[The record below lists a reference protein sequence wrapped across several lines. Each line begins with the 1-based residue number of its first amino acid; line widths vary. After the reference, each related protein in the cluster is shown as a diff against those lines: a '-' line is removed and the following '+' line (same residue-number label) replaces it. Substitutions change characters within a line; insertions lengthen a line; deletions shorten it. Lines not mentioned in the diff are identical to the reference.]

1 MSYLKFDKEQL
12 INLEYSLNRELL
24 KSNMAGAY
32 MSASL
37 NGCNTRKYHG
47 LLICPINNFNGEK
60 HLLLSSLDLSVL
72 QGEEEFNL
80 GIHRYKGGIYN
91 PKGHKYIRNID
102 FGSVT
107 KYTYRIGSVV
117 LTMERLLVEKKQLI
131 LIRYILEEA
140 SERVTL
146 RFRPF
151 LAFRNIHSLS
161 KANLFVNNKFDI
173 VKNGIST
180 KLYEGYPDLYMQFS
194 KSNEFIPVP
203 YWYYNIEYQKEL
215 NRGYEFLEDLFVP
228 GYFELYAKPGDSFV
242 FAAGTEEINPRSL
255 KQRFTREQ
263 KKYGHR
269 LSFITSL
276 RQTAKEFIIQRK
288 SETDIIAGFP
298 WYESIT
304 RQTFISLPGL
314 AAAIN
319 NNYLYAEVLNTYKQY
334 LKNGLF
340 PDNINSAS
348 PEYNSADNP
357 LWFIW
362 AVQQFSK
369 TQRSPRGVWLNYS
382 TTVKEILESLKNSDN
397 GIIKMTDNGLLYTN
411 KEGIALTWMNSCFEG
426 KPVAERSGLVVEINA
441 LWYNAICFALEMAE
455 TSGDDKFIGE
465 WQHIPDKTG
474 DAFVRTFWNEGHHHL
489 ADVVTNGIADW
500 SVRPNMVIAA
510 SLDHSP
516 LSSEQKKM
524 IISIAAK
531 KLLTKVGLRTL
542 SPDHIRYK
550 GTVTG
555 DAAQRE
561 TMIHQGAVWPWLM
574 QFFAEACLKIFKQS
588 GLGYVKQLIE
598 AFEEVMT
605 EHCVG
610 TLSEMYNGDPPHK
623 AKGAVSQA
631 WSVAAIVYAYN
642 LVYSYKQR

>member
-32 MSASL
+32 MSTTL

-47 LLICPINNFNGEK
+47 LLICPICNFNDEK

-102 FGSVT
+102 FGNVT
-107 KYTYRIGSVV
+107 KFTFRIGSII
-117 LTMERLLVEKKQLI
+117 LTMERLLIEKKELI

-140 SERVTL
+140 TEPVTL
-146 RFRPF
+146 RFKPF

-161 KANLFVNNKFDI
+161 KANLFVNNKFNT
-173 VKNGIST
+173 VANGITT
-180 KLYEGYPDLYMQFS
+180 KLYDGYPDLFMQFS

-203 YWYYNIEYQKEL
+203 QWYYNIEYQKEL
-215 NRGYEFLEDLFVP
+215 SRGYEYLEDLFVP
-228 GYFELYAKPGDSFV
+228 GYFELQLKPGESLT
-242 FAAGTEEINPRSL
+242 FAAGTEEVNPYSL
-255 KQRFTREQ
+255 KQRFTKEQ
-263 KKYGHR
+263 KKHGHH
-269 LSFITSL
+269 LTFINSL
-276 RQTAKEFIIQRK
+276 KQAAKEFIIQRK
-288 SETDIIAGFP
+288 GETDIIAGFP
-298 WYESIT
+298 WYDSIT

-319 NNYLYAEVLNTYKQY
+319 NNFLFAEVLNTYKQY
-334 LKNGLF
+334 LKNGLL
-340 PDNINSAS
+340 PDNISSAL
-348 PEYNSADNP
+348 PKYNSADNS

-369 TQRSPRGVWLNYS
+369 TQRSPRGVWLNYR
-382 TTVKEILESLKNSDN
+382 TTVKEILEAFKNSPGD
-397 GIIKMTDNGLLYTN
+397 IIRMTDDGLIYASR
-411 KEGIALTWMNSCFEG
+411 EGIALTWMDSYYKG
-426 KPVAERSGLVVEINA
+426 KPVAERAGLAVEINA

-455 TSGDDKFIGE
+455 LTGDTEFVGN
-465 WQHIPDKTG
+465 WQHMPVKTG
-474 DAFVRTFWNEGHHHL
+474 EAFINTFWNDGHHHL
-489 ADVVTNGIADW
+489 ADVVTDGIADW

-510 SLDHSP
+510 SLDYSP

-524 IISIAAK
+524 IINIATK

-542 SPDHIRYK
+542 SPDHIRYE
-550 GTVTG
+550 GNITG
-555 DAAQRE
+555 GPEQRE
-561 TMIHQGAVWPWLM
+561 AAIHQGAVWPWLI
-574 QFFAEACLKIFKQS
+574 QFYIETYLKIYKQS
-588 GLGYVKQLIE
+588 GFEYARKLIQ
-598 AFEEVMT
+598 AFEEVLT

-623 AKGAVSQA
+623 AKGAFSQA
-631 WSVAAIVYAYN
+631 WSVAAIVYAFN
-642 LVYSYKQR
+642 LVNNYK